1 MSVQVLVV
9 DDESVTRR
17 VVIYA
22 LKSLDIEVIGA
33 ANGIQAL
40 ELVQTHSLALAIV
53 DINLPDMDGFEII
66 RRLKSM
72 PGIQQIPIIMFTARN
87 QPGDEIAALEAG
99 ATGFLYKPFSTQELR
114 DLVKQHLSQS

>member
-1 MSVQVLVV
+1 MSVQVLVI

-17 VVIYA
+17 VVMYA

-33 ANGIQAL
+33 ADGIQAL
-40 ELVQTHSLALAIV
+40 ELAKTHSLALAIV

-66 RRLKSM
+66 RHLKSM
-72 PGIQQIPIIMFTARN
+72 PSIQHIPIILFTARN

-99 ATGFLYKPFSTQELR
+99 AAGFLYKPFSTQELR
-114 DLVKQHLSQS
+114 DMVKRHLGQQ